1 MIILAI
7 TVSRDVTLYVGF
19 EPRVP
24 RVFLVGFPIGRQ
36 QVSVYVDGNAMGFFE
51 LYRRDFPAG
60 LVTLG
65 SNSAQ
70 GAAWV
75 GEGRS
80 HYGVAMRAR
89 DH

>member
-7 TVSRDVTLYVGF
+7 TVSRDVTLYVGS
-19 EPRVP
+19 EPRATGLP
-24 RVFLVGFPIGRQ
+24 GWLSDWAATGER
-36 QVSVYVDGNAMGFFE
+36 VYVDGNAMGFFE

-80 HYGVAMRAR
+80 HYVVAIRAR
-89 DH
+89 DL

>member
-1 MIILAI
+1 M
-7 TVSRDVTLYVGF
+7 
-19 EPRVP
+19 P

-75 GEGRS
+75 GEGRI
-80 HYGVAMRAR
+80 HYVVAMRAR